1 MEDLTPLEFTEKW
14 LNAEDKFYELGKE
27 LIPSKDCQFCDIE
40 YVCFDCTKKQ
50 RIAKS

>member
-14 LNAEDKFYELGKE
+14 LNAEDEFYELGKE

-40 YVCFDCTKKQ
+40 YEYVCFDCTKEQ
-50 RIAKS
+50 IF